1 MKIYTSYYGQ
11 LRNLD
16 KVGILPISISR
27 ITPKYFK
34 GMWYEG
40 LAPTYN
46 MRNLAVSTFH
56 PAFKKYILSP
66 KSQEKVIQRLRVM
79 SEGYE
84 EIALICY
91 EAPDKFC
98 HRQLVK
104 DWLNGWIV
112 PNFGEEHAV
121 TEFIPP
127 AKEEKPK
134 ARKLVQQLTFMF

>member
-1 MKIYTSYYGQ
+1 
-11 LRNLD
+11 
-16 KVGILPISISR
+16 
-27 ITPKYFK
+27 
-34 GMWYEG
+34 MWYEG

-127 AKEEKPK
+127 EKVKPK